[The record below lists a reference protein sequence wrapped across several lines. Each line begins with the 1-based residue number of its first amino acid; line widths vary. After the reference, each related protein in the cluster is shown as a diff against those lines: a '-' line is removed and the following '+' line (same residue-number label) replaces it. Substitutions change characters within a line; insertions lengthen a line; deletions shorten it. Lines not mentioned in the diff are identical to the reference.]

1 MSSGNKYHRDIY
13 QLKQYNQ
20 QGMQLA
26 VKVDVY
32 SVLTAFN
39 VTSPGLQHAIKKLLC
54 AGIREKGSRLQD
66 LKEARD
72 ALDRAIEDEER
83 EANYNNKQ
91 AKIDDQYRN
100 LWELISVK
108 PVE

>member
-1 MSSGNKYHRDIY
+1 MSSGSKYHRVIHGLNNHH
-13 QLKQYNQ
+13 Q
-20 QGMQLA
+20 
-26 VKVDVY
+26 VRSSVTVDVY
-32 SVLTAFN
+32 SVLTAFD

-54 AGIREKGSRLQD
+54 AGIREKASRLQD

-83 EANYNNKQ
+83 ELYASQIADRDKET
-91 AKIDDQYRN
+91 R
-100 LWELISVK
+100 